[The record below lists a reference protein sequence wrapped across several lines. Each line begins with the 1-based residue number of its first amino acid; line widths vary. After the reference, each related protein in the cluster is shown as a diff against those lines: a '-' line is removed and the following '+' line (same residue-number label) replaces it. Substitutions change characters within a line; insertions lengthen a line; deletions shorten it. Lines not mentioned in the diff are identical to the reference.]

1 MVDGGPSSS
10 VGDGGLREMRAG
22 MPADQTGVMPAD
34 QSGQSDYPMSATT
47 RKPMWPVVLSAV
59 FDDRAAT
66 R

>member
-1 MVDGGPSSS
+1 MV
-10 VGDGGLREMRAG
+10 DGGLREMRAG
-22 MPADQTGVMPAD
+22 MPADQTGVMVAD
-34 QSGQSDYPMSATT
+34 QSGQSGYPMSATT

>member
-1 MVDGGPSSS
+1 MV
-10 VGDGGLREMRAG
+10 DGGLREMRAG

>member
-1 MVDGGPSSS
+1 MV
-10 VGDGGLREMRAG
+10 DGGLREMRAG

-34 QSGQSDYPMSATT
+34 QTGQSGYPMSATT

>member
-1 MVDGGPSSS
+1 
-10 VGDGGLREMRAG
+10 
-22 MPADQTGVMPAD
+22 MPADQTGVMPTDQTGVMPAD
-34 QSGQSDYPMSATT
+34 QTGQSGYPMSATT

>member
-1 MVDGGPSSS
+1 MV
-10 VGDGGLREMRAG
+10 DGGLREMRAG
-22 MPADQTGVMPAD
+22 MPADQT
-34 QSGQSDYPMSATT
+34 GQSDYPMSATT

>member
-1 MVDGGPSSS
+1 MV
-10 VGDGGLREMRAG
+10 DGGLREMRAG

-34 QSGQSDYPMSATT
+34 QSGQSGYPMSATT
-47 RKPMWPVVLSAV
+47 RKPMWPVVLSAL

>member
-1 MVDGGPSSS
+1 MV
-10 VGDGGLREMRAG
+10 DGGLREMRAG
-22 MPADQTGVMPAD
+22 MPADQTGVMPTDQTGVMPAD
-34 QSGQSDYPMSATT
+34 QSGHSGYPMSATT